1 MLHSFQ
7 EYILLLYVTARSVP
21 KGEQD
26 DALVNFYAFAD
37 EFYFAL
43 VEARTET
50 FKLMWLPSTF
60 PFFYLSPLPSGFL
73 IFPGPSSLWLPSIPE
88 TDAP

>member
-1 MLHSFQ
+1 MGSGGGG
-7 EYILLLYVTARSVP
+7 V
-21 KGEQD
+21 GGG
-26 DALVNFYAFAD
+26 ALVNFYAFAD

-43 VEARTET
+43 VAAHTET

-73 IFPGPSSLWLPSIPE
+73 IFPGPSSPWLPSIP
-88 TDAP
+88 

>member
-1 MLHSFQ
+1 M
-7 EYILLLYVTARSVP
+7 
-21 KGEQD
+21 GG
-26 DALVNFYAFAD
+26 ALVNFYAFAD

-43 VEARTET
+43 VAAHKDT

-73 IFPGPSSLWLPSIPE
+73 IFPGPPSL
-88 TDAP
+88 